1 LEVLILSTAA
11 MKYTRLLV
19 YRLLAGIFVVTVVGV
34 GVLTFAL
41 VKIQA
46 ARYTEISTATAQRLS
61 DIVKRSTQY
70 SMLLNRRED
79 IYQII
84 QTIGT
89 EPGIEAIRIY
99 NKKGEIS
106 YSTVDK
112 EVNTTVD
119 MNAEAC
125 VVCHLSGK
133 SSVVS
138 PANVELVRV
147 FKNGTGHNV
156 IGVITPIKNK
166 PSCSEADCHVHP
178 IEQTIL
184 GVLDVMIP
192 LTETEQF
199 IVEFETTQYAGGVA
213 LLLVLTGFCGMF
225 LWKTVNI
232 PVHRLTEGTV
242 AVMNGDLD
250 HFIDVKTKDEIGF
263 LTNSFN
269 HMTRTLK
276 QTQQELQNLNQ
287 TLEERVQKK
296 SEELKRA
303 QANLIQVEK
312 MVSLG
317 TLAATV
323 AHELNNPLEGILTYA
338 KLIRKRMNRP
348 GLTEEEQTEIV
359 SELTMIADETAR
371 CGNIVKNLLLFSRK
385 QVGEFKQ
392 NDIRMLVEQS
402 AKLMEHHLKMN
413 NIVQR
418 INYADPLPLV
428 VCDGEQIQQALLAL
442 QINAVESMQSEGTM
456 EIVALKA
463 SDDTV
468 TITISDTGIG
478 IRSEDL
484 PHIFEPFF
492 TTKKEGKGTGL
503 GLAVV
508 YGIIERHHGTIT
520 VVSEPNKGTT
530 FTITLPI
537 QHT

>member
-1 LEVLILSTAA
+1 

>member
-1 LEVLILSTAA
+1 

-41 VKIQA
+41 VEIQTE
-46 ARYTEISTATAQRLS
+46 RYTKISTATAQRLS

-79 IYQII
+79 IYHII
-84 QTIGT
+84 QTIGS

-99 NKKGEIS
+99 NKKGEVS
-106 YSTVDK
+106 YSTVDY

-125 VVCHLSGK
+125 VACHLSGK
-133 SSVVS
+133 SSVVT
-138 PANVELVRV
+138 AQNEELVRIY
-147 FKNGTGHNV
+147 KNNAGHNV
-156 IGVITPIKNK
+156 IGVITPIKNQA
-166 PSCSEADCHVHP
+166 SCSDADCHVHP
-178 IEQTIL
+178 REQTIL

-192 LTETEQF
+192 LSETEQ
-199 IVEFETTQYAGGVA
+199 ILHDLERTQYAGGIA
-213 LLLVLTGFCGMF
+213 LLLVLTGFCGVF

-232 PVHRLTEGTV
+232 PVQRLTEGTI

-250 HFIDVKTKDEIGF
+250 HSIDVKTNDEIGF
-263 LTNSFN
+263 LTGSFN

-276 QTQQELQNLNQ
+276 QTQEELQQLNQ

-338 KLIRKRMNRP
+338 KLIRKRISRP
-348 GLTEEEQTEIV
+348 GLTEEEKTEIV
-359 SELTMIADETAR
+359 QELTMIADETSR

-392 NDIRMLVEQS
+392 NDIRQQVEQS
-402 AKLMEHHLKMN
+402 ARLMEHHLKMH
-413 NIVQR
+413 NITQR
-418 INYADPLPLV
+418 LAFAELLPPV

-442 QINAVESMQSEGTM
+442 QINAVEAMQNEGTLT
-456 EIVALKA
+456 ITVARPT
-463 SDDTV
+463 DDTV
-468 TITISDTGIG
+468 TITIADTGIG

-520 VVSEPNKGTT
+520 VASEPNKGTT

-537 QHT
+537 QRS